1 MNAHMSQTPAISLVT
16 PVWNGLPYVKETVES
31 VLSQEFQDWEMI
43 IGDNCSTD
51 GTSEYLKSLTDP
63 RIKVFR
69 HDQNLGVYRN
79 IYFVINKASAPIFM
93 GLAADDYL
101 YPGALRKILDAWKHV
116 GPETALISFS
126 WKRRQIHQNQKGL
139 PNDPVQQFC
148 YSALPRKLAG
158 LDSTLAFFL
167 FGNIPGNLSE
177 ISGRVSVVA
186 PEHPLYHIKFSADYE
201 YWLRITK
208 KYALHLSDEEVGY
221 IRRHDATAATY
232 MITKGEYHAES
243 YELYEKLINELS
255 AHYDRNKLIAFYNLQ
270 NCSYHLRD
278 AIKSALFGKFTALK
292 SFLNLKSPIFWRF
305 QFLRLLPF
313 ALSERLRFILTVRLA
328 DDILKTANIKPDVQI
343 KS

>member
-16 PVWNGLPYVKETVES
+16 PVWNGLPYIKETVES
-31 VLSQEFQDWEMI
+31 VLSQDFQDWEMI

-79 IYFVINKASAPIFM
+79 IYFIINKASAPIFM
-93 GLAADDYL
+93 GCAADDYL
-101 YPGALRKILDAWKHV
+101 YPGALRKILDTWKHV

-139 PNDPVQQFC
+139 PNDPLQQFS
-148 YSALPRKLAG
+148 YSALPRKLVG
-158 LDSTLAFFL
+158 LYATLAYFL

-177 ISGRVSVVA
+177 ISGKVSAVA

-201 YWLRITK
+201 YWLRITR
-208 KYALHLSDEEVGY
+208 KYALHLSDEEVGF
-221 IRRHDATAATY
+221 IRRHEATAASY
-232 MITKGEYHAES
+232 MITNGEYHKES
-243 YELYEKLINELS
+243 YGVYEQLINELS
-255 AHYDRNKLIAFYNLQ
+255 AYCDRDQLIAFYNLQ

-313 ALSERLRFILTVRLA
+313 ALSERLRFMLTVRMA
-328 DDILKTANIKPDVQI
+328 KNILETAKIKPDAQVT
-343 KS
+343 S